1 MKRKI
6 AYTPEGGTRLTLIP
20 SEPIAQDRG
29 GYGASQR
36 PINIYDENNNIV
48 GTITGWTAGDY
59 TTEIVL
65 ENTGYAFRIID
76 RTISDKIHANTYLQI
91 PIGTDMYEGEDM
103 G

>member
-1 MKRKI
+1 MKR
-6 AYTPEGGTRLTLIP
+6 
-20 SEPIAQDRG
+20 PI
-29 GYGASQR
+29 
-36 PINIYDENNNIV
+36 IIYDENNNIV

-91 PIGTDMYEGEDM
+91 PVGTDMYEGEDM

>member
-6 AYTPEGGTRLTLIP
+6 AYTPEGGTRLSLIP
-20 SEPIAQDRG
+20 LEPVAQDRG
-29 GYGASQR
+29 SGVKR
-36 PINIYDENNNIV
+36 PIIIYDENYDIV

-59 TTEIVL
+59 TTDIVL

-91 PIGTDMYEGEDM
+91 PVGTDMYEGEDM